1 MEQLKPLVIW
11 GGTGQSIVIEEF
23 VADLGYR
30 IVAVIENNYSV
41 QSPFKGVPII
51 YGLDGLESW
60 LKKNYFQEISFIVSV
75 AGSRG
80 MDRVS
85 LSESLERRKMVPISA
100 IHPNSYIAKNAE
112 LGKGCQVMANATVC
126 ARVKLGPYCIV
137 NTAASVDHEC
147 ELGAGVHIAPGARLA
162 GDIKVGDFSFIGA
175 GAVVLPHITIG
186 ENAVVGAGAVVTKD
200 VPSGVICLGN
210 PARVSGLE
218 PYS

>member
-1 MEQLKPLVIW
+1 MANMEQLKPLVIW
-11 GGTGQSIVIEEF
+11 GGTGQSMVIEEF

-60 LKKNYFQEISFIVSV
+60 SKKNDFQEISFIVSI

-80 MDRVS
+80 RDRAS
-85 LSESLERRKMVPISA
+85 LSASLERRKMVPISA
-100 IHPNSYIAKNAE
+100 IHPNSYIAKNAK

-162 GDIKVGDFSFIGA
+162 GNIKVGDFSFIGA

-186 ENAVVGAGAVVTKD
+186 ENSVIGAGAVVTKD
-200 VPSGVICLGN
+200 VSSGVICLGN
-210 PARVSGLE
+210 PARV
-218 PYS
+218 Y